1 MHRILR
7 GLVLSAAFAVLAPTP
22 AIAQY
27 GYHFG
32 RNKIQYDDF
41 DWRVLETE
49 HFDIYYYPE
58 MADLAQQ
65 GAHFAE
71 EAYAELQ
78 NRFAFALNQRVPLIF
93 YSSNLHFK
101 QTNVTPGFIPDGV
114 GGFFEFLKGRVVIP
128 ANGNIQR
135 FRRVI
140 RHELVHVFTYNRLVR
155 ALRDRRVPVDRLFPL
170 WFTEGLAEYWSG
182 GQDHQHEM
190 VIRDALVSNRLV
202 PMESIEA
209 ISGTFVMYKQG
220 ESICRYIAEHW
231 GEEKLLALIDS
242 AWKHRDFRKVIESEL
257 GIPFAE
263 LARGWEDWLRA
274 RYLPDV
280 AAVQS
285 ASLESRAVSAGGFSS
300 KPAFY
305 RYRDGRRAVFFVGN
319 RDGFSN
325 LYEVEIDSTYRPV
338 DKARIVLEGERSIR
352 YEAFHLFE
360 SRISVSRDGRIAF
373 VTQSGARDVI
383 HVFDLEAR
391 EERPMLAFEGLVAV
405 YSPTWSPDG
414 ERLAFTAIDESGY
427 SDLFVFDLES
437 RSLTPLTHD
446 AYDDQDPAW
455 SPDGRHISF
464 VSDRTADGAKGA
476 YNLFLYAVGDGTIRH
491 VTTGDRMD
499 FAPAWS
505 PDGSALLFTS
515 AVRDT
520 TGTFSAQDL
529 WAVRFEPPDST
540 AEPSPGL
547 ANELRRLS
555 RFTGASYDPVWTPD
569 DRIVFTSFEGFS
581 FSIRSLDSARARVD
595 RPLERDIVDLT
606 RVGRPW
612 EWPRRAAGTELKRTP
627 YEERFQ
633 LDLAQGLVS
642 QNPVIGTTGGAV
654 IGFSDMLGDD
664 YLYLTL
670 FNTAQTQRELLRS
683 LSFQAVRFHLGR
695 RTRYGYGIF
704 RYGGLRYDITDP
716 DAPAGFPA
724 FYEDV
729 YGAMGIVSHP
739 VSKFRRVE
747 LETSL
752 SWSSKEI
759 STRGVDRDALLL
771 SNGISLVH
779 DNALYWY
786 NGPIA
791 GWRARLMAA
800 YTTDVRYSN
809 VSYYSLMADVR
820 HYWRIAGPV
829 TLASWGMVRLNE
841 GREARLWVMGGS
853 WDLRGFRLFSV
864 RGQKM
869 WFTSHE
875 LRFPLLEN
883 PGVSVPLL
891 GSLGVAALRGALFF
905 DAAHAWNDAY
915 SDKRSEINSGETLG
929 AVGYGVRLNL
939 FGGLVLRW
947 DRGWRF
953 RDGFT
958 RHDKWFR
965 QFFFG
970 WDF

>member
-1 MHRILR
+1 MRRTRI
-7 GLVLSAAFAVLAPTP
+7 GLVFFATLIAALPHVAT
-22 AIAQY
+22 AQY

-41 DWRVLETE
+41 DWRVLKTE

-71 EAYAELQ
+71 EVYAELQ
-78 NRFAFALNQRVPLIF
+78 NRFAFALNNRVPLIF

-140 RHELVHVFTYNRLVR
+140 RHELVHVFTYNRLSR
-155 ALRDRRVPVDRLFPL
+155 ALRDRRMPVDRMFPL

-190 VIRDALVSNRLV
+190 VIRDALASNRLV

-220 ESICRYIAEHW
+220 ESICRYIAETW
-231 GEEKLLALIDS
+231 GEEKLLQLIDS
-242 AWKHRDFRKVIESEL
+242 SWKHRDFRVVIESEL
-257 GIPFAE
+257 GMEFGEVA
-263 LARGWEDWLRA
+263 AGWETWLRA
-274 RYLPDV
+274 RYYPDFDSLQV
-280 AAVQS
+280 P
-285 ASLESRAVSAGGFSS
+285 SLETDAISAGGFSA

-305 RYRDGRRAVFFVGN
+305 RFADGRRAVFFVGN

-325 LYEVEIDSTYRPV
+325 LFQVEVDSTYRPV
-338 DKARIVLEGERSIR
+338 SRARILLEGERNDR

-360 SRISVSRDGRIAF
+360 SRISVSRDGRLAF
-373 VTQSGARDVI
+373 VTKYGAQDVV
-383 HVFDLEAR
+383 HVYDIEADRPEAVLRFDR
-391 EERPMLAFEGLVAV
+391 LVAV
-405 YSPTWSPDG
+405 YSPSWSPDG
-414 ERLAFTAIDESGY
+414 RRLVFTAIDASGY
-427 SDLFVFDLES
+427 SDLFTYDLDSAE
-437 RSLTPLTHD
+437 LYPLTHD

-455 SPDGRHISF
+455 SPDGRRISF
-464 VSDRTADGAKGA
+464 VSDRTADGANGA
-476 YNLFLYAVGDGTIRH
+476 YNLFLYALDDGTITH

-499 FAPAWS
+499 FAPSWS
-505 PDGSALLFTS
+505 PDGNRILFTS
-515 AVRDT
+515 AIRDS
-520 TGTFSAQDL
+520 TGTFAAQDL
-529 WAVRFEPPDST
+529 WEVDVAGP
-540 AEPSPGL
+540 PGL
-547 ANELRRLS
+547 TNTLRRLS
-555 RFTGASYDPVWTPD
+555 RFPGATYDPVWTDD
-569 DRIVFTSFEGFS
+569 DRAVFTAFEGMS
-581 FSIRSLDSARARVD
+581 FSIRSLDSLSRRVEQ
-595 RPLERDIVDLT
+595 PLESRTVDLT
-606 RVGRPW
+606 RVSSPW
-612 EWPRRAAGTELKRTP
+612 EWPRRSAGDGLKGTP
-627 YEERFQ
+627 YTRRFQ

-670 FNTAQTQRELLRS
+670 FNSAETQRELLRS
-683 LSFQAVRFHLGR
+683 LSFQAVRYHMGR
-695 RTRYGYGIF
+695 RTNFGYGIF

-716 DAPAGFPA
+716 DAPAGFPR

-729 YGAMGIVSHP
+729 YGGFGVISHP
-739 VSKFRRVE
+739 ISKFRRVE

-759 STRGVDRDALLL
+759 SSRNIDRDALLL
-771 SNGISLVH
+771 SNSVSLVH

-791 GWRARLMAA
+791 GWRSRLLAA
-800 YTTDVRYSN
+800 YTTDIRYSN
-809 VSYYSLMADVR
+809 VSYFSLMADAR
-820 HYWRIAGPV
+820 HYLRIAGPI
-829 TLASWGMVRLNE
+829 TLASWGLVRMNH
-841 GREARLWVMGGS
+841 GREARLWVTGGS

-875 LRFPLLEN
+875 LRFPILEN
-883 PGVSVPLL
+883 PSVAFPILAPFGVVN
-891 GSLGVAALRGALFF
+891 LRGALFF
-905 DAAHAWNDAY
+905 DAAHAWNDEY
-915 SDKRSEINSGETLG
+915 DDQRKEINSGETVG

-939 FGGLVLRW
+939 FGGLILRW

-958 RHDKWFR
+958 RHDKWFK